1 MSFFIRNLVA
11 TLVPFWKARR
21 TCNSWTRR
29 CALAAAKAADTT
41 KAAAANAEGV
51 PVLDE
56 KAAAVDAF
64 KAQARASCQQL
75 STLARAG
82 VKCHATQG

>member
-1 MSFFIRNLVA
+1 M
-11 TLVPFWKARR
+11 
-21 TCNSWTRR
+21 
-29 CALAAAKAADTT
+29 
-41 KAAAANAEGV
+41 AAANAEGV